1 MTVLDT
7 LRGATR
13 PGRTAAETDEAQ
25 APVPVR
31 LVTGRQSVVL
41 GLILTVLLA
50 GTLALLFGPARGMR
64 DDIGETQTD
73 LASSEKAIYG
83 TLGTGR
89 ESLAVVRTQL
99 GAAEKS
105 LVIQQQGLEVAQAA
119 EQDTTAIREQT
130 EAALETV
137 REVTR
142 ALGPLDQLDDKAEA
156 VVRSVEE
163 GVRLA
168 QAALRVAEQTLATGR
183 QALAVARETLTTLKE
198 SEQVQRELL
207 DVARKT
213 LQETREINRKIP
225 GAPVF
230 PTTAP

>member
-1 MTVLDT
+1 MTVLESARAA
-7 LRGATR
+7 LRPSQEAPTR
-13 PGRTAAETDEAQ
+13 PVALVVTRTQAA
-25 APVPVR
+25 
-31 LVTGRQSVVL
+31 VL
-41 GLILTVLLA
+41 LTVLAVLLA

-89 ESLAVVRTQL
+89 ETLAVVRTQL
-99 GAAEKS
+99 DAAERS
-105 LVIQQQGLEVAQAA
+105 LVVQQSGLEVAQAA
-119 EQDTTAIREQT
+119 EQDTTAIRAQT

-137 REVTR
+137 REVSR
-142 ALGPLDQLDDKAEA
+142 ALEPDDVDTLVRDAEG
-156 VVRSVEE
+156 

-168 QAALRVAEQTLATGR
+168 QAALQVAEQTLAGGR
-183 QALAVARETLTTLKE
+183 EALAVARETLATLRE

-207 DVARKT
+207 EVARET
-213 LQETREINRKIP
+213 LQQTREINRKIP

-230 PTTAP
+230 PAGR